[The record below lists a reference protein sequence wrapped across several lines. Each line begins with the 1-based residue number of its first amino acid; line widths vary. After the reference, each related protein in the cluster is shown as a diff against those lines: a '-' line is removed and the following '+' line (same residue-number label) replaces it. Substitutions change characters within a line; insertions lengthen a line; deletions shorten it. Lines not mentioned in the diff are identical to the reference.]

1 MPAPVTSQL
10 CKNGDPGPQSFAS
23 QLPEPHA
30 DLGRFDLD
38 RQTIS
43 VTGPVD
49 ANLTAGGRQ
58 RQTSTLACLSP
69 LPSLIQMPFDERVQ
83 AGIEIKQGSRVPVPV
98 DDRVSARGDLA
109 WAISVGG
116 IGVVGFAVLL
126 LFTWYY
132 AATLF
137 LIFAGMLLGVALN
150 AMTNLLGRVIQL
162 PHALRLTIVCLVLA
176 GLLSG
181 VVFLGGTTI
190 AQQAKVLSD
199 TIKSQLVTVKG
210 FLEKNGIDTGYFD
223 LGNPAATAPGSP
235 SSETPAAAP
244 ARTLPSASE
253 FASSGGA
260 IVSQTLKLLLGTLSA
275 VGNFFIVLF
284 LGLTFA
290 AQPNVYRKGL
300 LFMAP
305 ARHRDRATI
314 IVDRIGDTLERW
326 LIAQIL
332 TMAAV
337 FLVTWI
343 GLALIGIQS
352 SFILGIQAGL
362 LAFIPT
368 VGALL
373 AGLIVVLASLASGW
387 VAALSAF
394 LLFLGVHAL
403 ESYILTPII
412 QRQALDI
419 PPATLF
425 AFQIL
430 LGVVFGIW
438 GLALALP
445 LMAIVKVMI
454 DYFKAEE
461 ITPAAAAA

>member
-1 MPAPVTSQL
+1 M
-10 CKNGDPGPQSFAS
+10 
-23 QLPEPHA
+23 
-30 DLGRFDLD
+30 
-38 RQTIS
+38 
-43 VTGPVD
+43 
-49 ANLTAGGRQ
+49 AGK
-58 RQTSTLACLSP
+58 
-69 LPSLIQMPFDERVQ
+69 
-83 AGIEIKQGSRVPVPV
+83 GINVA
-98 DDRVSARGDLA
+98 VSARDRLAARNDLA

-116 IGVVGFAVLL
+116 IGVVGFAALL
-126 LFTWYY
+126 LFTWYF

-150 AMTNLLGRVIQL
+150 AMTNMLGRVVSL
-162 PHALRLTIVCLVLA
+162 AHSLRLTIVCLVLA

-181 VVFLGGTTI
+181 VVFLGGATI
-190 AQQAKVLSD
+190 AQQATVLSG
-199 TIKSQLVTVKG
+199 TIKSQLVGVKA
-210 FLEKNGIDTGYFD
+210 FLDRHGIDTSYFE
-223 LGNPAATAPGSP
+223 LGNPAAAPTD
-235 SSETPAAAP
+235 SSTPATSGAP
-244 ARTLPSASE
+244 TTHNLPSAGAI
-253 FASSGGA
+253 ASSGGA
-260 IVSQTLKLLLGTLSA
+260 IVSQTLKLLLGTVSA

-290 AQPNVYRKGL
+290 AQPSVYRTGL

-305 ARHRDRATI
+305 VRHRARATV
-314 IVDRIGDTLERW
+314 IVDRIGETLERW
-326 LIAQIL
+326 LIAQII
-332 TMAAV
+332 TMFAV

-343 GLALIGIQS
+343 GLTIIGIQS

-373 AGLIVVLASLASGW
+373 GGLIVVLASLASGW
-387 VAALSAF
+387 VAAASAF
-394 LLFLGVHAL
+394 VLFLGVHAM

-412 QRQALDI
+412 QRHALDI

-454 DYFKAEE
+454 DHFKAEE
-461 ITPAAAAA
+461 IAADAVAA

>member
-1 MPAPVTSQL
+1 V
-10 CKNGDPGPQSFAS
+10 
-23 QLPEPHA
+23 
-30 DLGRFDLD
+30 
-38 RQTIS
+38 TIS
-43 VTGPVD
+43 AD
-49 ANLTAGGRQ
+49 HRHA
-58 RQTSTLACLSP
+58 
-69 LPSLIQMPFDERVQ
+69 
-83 AGIEIKQGSRVPVPV
+83 
-98 DDRVSARGDLA
+98 ARNDLA

-116 IGVVGFAVLL
+116 IGVVAFAALL
-126 LFTWYY
+126 VFAWHF

-150 AMTNLLGRVIQL
+150 AMTNMLGRVVNL
-162 PHALRLTIVCLVLA
+162 AHSLRLTIVCLVLA

-181 VVFLGGTTI
+181 VVFLGGATI
-190 AQQAKVLSD
+190 AEQATALSG
-199 TIKSQLVTVKG
+199 TIKSQLVGVKA
-210 FLEKNGIDTGYFD
+210 FLDRNGVDTSYFE
-223 LGNPAATAPGSP
+223 LGNLGAPP
-235 SSETPAAAP
+235 TDSSTPATSGAP
-244 ARTLPSASE
+244 ATHNLPSAGAI
-253 FASSGGA
+253 ASGGGA
-260 IVSQTLKLLLGTLSA
+260 IVSQTLKLLLGTVSA

-290 AQPNVYRKGL
+290 AQPSVYRKGL

-305 ARHRDRATI
+305 IRHRARATA
-314 IVDRIGDTLERW
+314 IVDRISETLERW
-326 LIAQIL
+326 LIAQII
-332 TMAAV
+332 TMFAV
-337 FLVTWI
+337 FVAIWI
-343 GLALIGIQS
+343 GLAIIGVQS

-387 VAALSAF
+387 VAAASAF
-394 LLFLGVHAL
+394 ALFLGVHAM

-412 QRQALDI
+412 QRHALDI

-445 LMAIVKVMI
+445 LMAIAKVMI
-454 DYFKAEE
+454 DHFKADE
-461 ITPAAAAA
+461 TPEALSA

>member
-1 MPAPVTSQL
+1 VTDS
-10 CKNGDPGPQSFAS
+10 
-23 QLPEPHA
+23 A
-30 DLGRFDLD
+30 DNRL
-38 RQTIS
+38 
-43 VTGPVD
+43 
-49 ANLTAGGRQ
+49 
-58 RQTSTLACLSP
+58 
-69 LPSLIQMPFDERVQ
+69 Q
-83 AGIEIKQGSRVPVPV
+83 ARN
-98 DDRVSARGDLA
+98 DLA
-109 WAISVGG
+109 WAIAVGG
-116 IGVVGFAVLL
+116 VGIVLFAALL
-126 LFTWYY
+126 LFAWSF

-150 AMTNLLGRVIQL
+150 AMSNLLGRLVNL
-162 PHALRLTIVCLVLA
+162 PHALRLAVVCLALA

-181 VVFLGGTTI
+181 IVVLGGNTI
-190 AQQAKVLSD
+190 AKQATVLSN
-199 TIKSQLVTVKG
+199 TIKSQLGNVKS
-210 FLEKNGIDTGYFD
+210 FLEEHGVDTSYLDFTSAGQT
-223 LGNPAATAPGSP
+223 GTAEGAAAAATPGASP
-235 SSETPAAAP
+235 SH
-244 ARTLPSASE
+244 TLPSAGTL
-253 FASSGGA
+253 ASSGGA
-260 IVSQTLKLLLGTLSA
+260 IVSQTLKVLLGTVSV

-284 LGLTFA
+284 LGLAFA
-290 AQPNVYRKGL
+290 AQPSVYRTGL

-305 ARHRDRATI
+305 AKHRAPATV

-326 LIAQIL
+326 LIAQII

-343 GLALIGIQS
+343 GLAIIGIDS

-368 VGALL
+368 VGAIL

-387 VAALSAF
+387 IAGLSAF
-394 LLFLGVHAL
+394 ILFLGVHAM
-403 ESYILTPII
+403 ESYVLTPII

-445 LMAIVKVMI
+445 LMAIAKVMI
-454 DYFKAEE
+454 DHFKAED
-461 ITPAAAAA
+461 AAPEPTAT